1 MTEVCLFLIA
11 SGLDLGAE
19 REIMKTKSDS
29 SILDEPRRGLLMR
42 RPSAAGHCGSGL
54 ISGLSDRKSLALSRA
69 ETRSCF

>member
-29 SILDEPRRGLLMR
+29 SILDEPRRG
-42 RPSAAGHCGSGL
+42 PFNAASFSCRTL
-54 ISGLSDRKSLALSRA
+54 RQRLDLRA
-69 ETRSCF
+69 F